1 VNIARVGKLEHEIG
15 MVLPCSDPEC
25 PECTGIHRS
34 IEFDPRMNAYRMA
47 TRVGDNVVV
56 DVVAAELF
64 DRQLMVLSAA
74 GGVR

>member
-1 VNIARVGKLEHEIG
+1 
-15 MVLPCSDPEC
+15 
-25 PECTGIHRS
+25 
-34 IEFDPRMNAYRMA
+34 MA